1 MLSMLGKTVS
11 RRHFE
16 FFYFSKK
23 TGFDILC
30 KLSLKETIII
40 CMKCWAL
47 TFHANWETICM
58 NCQSLFPGKS
68 KNVSSSAKFESGK
81 G

>member
-23 TGFDILC
+23 TSFDILC
-30 KLSLKETIII
+30 KLSLKENNYLHEMSGFDIS
-40 CMKCWAL
+40 CKL
-47 TFHANWETICM
+47 GDNLHELSKPVSWE
-58 NCQSLFPGKS
+58 K
-68 KNVSSSAKFESGK
+68 
-81 G
+81 